1 TVYGFLQAA
10 QSGNYSIAAQYLQLN
25 AARRQ
30 SEGEQLA
37 MKLKVVMDMA
47 LPGSLKG
54 ISDQPEGTP
63 QEDVPLD
70 HQKVGSMASGDV
82 EVNLVLVRVTDASSG
97 KIWLVSSDT
106 LTKIPE
112 LYDQVEARQVERKLP
127 AFLVKHQIVGLPLW
141 QWIALLVAVPV
152 AGGLGWLVLVL

>member
-1 TVYGFLQAA
+1 MSSILKGIVVCVLGWALSPSMGAQTSIEQILQPPATSANKASNEKVDPYNRTTPAGTIYGFLQAA
-10 QSGNYSIAAQYLQLN
+10 QSGNYSIAAQYLQLS

-70 HQKVGSMASGDV
+70 HQKVG
-82 EVNLVLVRVTDASSG
+82 
-97 KIWLVSSDT
+97 
-106 LTKIPE
+106 
-112 LYDQVEARQVERKLP
+112 
-127 AFLVKHQIVGLPLW
+127 
-141 QWIALLVAVPV
+141 
-152 AGGLGWLVLVL
+152 